1 MRIGCLRVWS
11 CKLQTY
17 TKGRSNPP
25 HNLKGEQIMKYEFIT
40 NERLKAY
47 VITKTLNEQGRVIDL
62 LKPASKLVTSVVGN
76 TKFGI
81 VTNRCW

>member
-1 MRIGCLRVWS
+1 
-11 CKLQTY
+11 
-17 TKGRSNPP
+17 
-25 HNLKGEQIMKYEFIT
+25 MKYEFVT

-47 VITKTLNEQGRVIDL
+47 AIAKTLNKHGKVVGL
-62 LKPASKLVTSVVGN
+62 LKPAGKLATSVVGN

>member
-1 MRIGCLRVWS
+1 
-11 CKLQTY
+11 
-17 TKGRSNPP
+17 
-25 HNLKGEQIMKYEFIT
+25 MKYEFVT

-47 VITKTLNEQGRVIDL
+47 FTIKIRNERGKVIYL
-62 LKPASKLVTSVVGN
+62 LKPAGKLATSVVGN

>member
-1 MRIGCLRVWS
+1 
-11 CKLQTY
+11 
-17 TKGRSNPP
+17 
-25 HNLKGEQIMKYEFIT
+25 MKYEFIT

-47 VITKTLNEQGRVIDL
+47 FTTKTMNKYGKVVYL
-62 LKPASKLVTSVVGN
+62 LKPAGKLATSVVGK